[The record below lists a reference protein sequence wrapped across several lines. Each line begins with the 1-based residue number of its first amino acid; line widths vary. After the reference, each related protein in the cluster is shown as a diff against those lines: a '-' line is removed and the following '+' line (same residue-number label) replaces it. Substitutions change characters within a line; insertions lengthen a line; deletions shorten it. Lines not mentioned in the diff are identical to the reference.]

1 MYIKIFLFHT
11 AALILTDASSPLKSR
26 MVFNPC
32 SSTQIQG
39 LNHNDQSAVF
49 NTLSPLTTVE
59 RLVGLALLS
68 QAQNDFY
75 CKKQAHSAILE
86 PY

>member
-26 MVFNPC
+26 MLFNLC
-32 SSTQIQG
+32 SSMQAQG
-39 LNHNDQSAVF
+39 LSHNDQFAVF

-68 QAQNDFY
+68 QFKITFTVKNKHMVLF
-75 CKKQAHSAILE
+75 
-86 PY
+86 